1 MCIMEVRAGQRSSTI
16 AQACAHNVT
25 TVERDCDMFATLLEA
40 RGDGERLVAL
50 RRAQYNLEHAYADL
64 LELFGEYISEEEAEH
79 GRHHDHDDGTS
90 ERELPVSAET
100 HAQQHERS
108 LVEIAHHDASLARR
122 YETR

>member
-40 RGDGERLVAL
+40 RGDDERLVAL
-50 RRAQYNLEHAYADL
+50 RRAQHNLTHAYADL
-64 LELFGEYISEEEAEH
+64 LELFGEYVSEEEQEH
-79 GRHHDHDDGTS
+79 GRHHDHDNGT
-90 ERELPVSAET
+90 
-100 HAQQHERS
+100 HERS
-108 LVEIAHHDASLARR
+108 LVEVAHHDANLARR